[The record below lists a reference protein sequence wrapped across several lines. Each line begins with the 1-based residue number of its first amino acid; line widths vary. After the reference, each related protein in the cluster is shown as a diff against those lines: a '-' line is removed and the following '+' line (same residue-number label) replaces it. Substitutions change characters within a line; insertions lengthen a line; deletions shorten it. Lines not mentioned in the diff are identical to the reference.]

1 MLYDGQNRIIELINA
16 ERLSWMAGSFD
27 VKPRKVCALAF
38 RIQGSADMICAGK
51 RYFIDSGDVLY
62 MPQGLGYQVDY
73 SDTQMIAFHFVTQ
86 CDDPAPEVYRLQN
99 RSAVH
104 QLMLQA
110 ADVWTKK
117 EPGYLNYCMGFLYQ
131 VLGEL
136 CAQKIQTQLPAHFQ
150 KAVTLIHQHFREP
163 LEIAGLCSEAGISP
177 TAFRQY
183 FRQYYRQTPT
193 DYIRMLRLEY
203 ARNLIAGDT
212 PVAQAASECGIPD
225 PKYFARLVKQFY
237 GCTPR
242 QLKLHGK

>member
-1 MLYDGQNRIIELINA
+1 MLYDGDNRIIELINA
-16 ERLSWMAGSFD
+16 EKLCWQPGSFD

-38 RIQGSADMICAGK
+38 RVKGAADMICAGK
-51 RYFIDSGDVLY
+51 RYFIDAGDVLY

-73 SDTQMIAFHFVTQ
+73 SETQMIAFHFVTEH
-86 CDDPAPEVYRLQN
+86 DDPAPEVYRLQN

-110 ADVWTKK
+110 ADVWAKK
-117 EPGYLNYCMGFLYQ
+117 EPGYQNYCMGFLYQ

-136 CAQKIQTQLPAHFQ
+136 CGQGIQTQMPAHFQ
-150 KAVTLIHQHFREP
+150 KAVTMIHQHFREP
-163 LEIAGLCSEAGISP
+163 MEIDYLCQSARISP

-183 FRQYYRQTPT
+183 FRQYYGKTPT
-193 DYIRMLRLEY
+193 EYIRMLRLEY
-203 ARNLIAGDT
+203 ARNLIAGGM
-212 PVAQAASECGIPD
+212 PVSQAAAECGIPD

-242 QLKLHGK
+242 RLKLHGK